1 MDHKKIE
8 TDETLQQKFGY
19 PAKGIPIPRICNTLN
34 NFSNGKVNFHWH
46 TEFQFGLVLKGQVD
60 YWFYENP
67 VSKVHHVL
75 NAGDGF
81 FINSKTLHEYRQ
93 IVPGTEVFIFSV
105 SAGFFASSPAF
116 GTIYQDMVLPV
127 LRSGVPGLFLLE
139 SSSQDAY
146 LLKLFRQFQA
156 LDPESSDYE
165 LYSMELI
172 CRLWRI
178 LYHRIGLPEK
188 NVSLSKATPFQAKRM
203 SRMLDYIHQHYSE
216 PIMVE
221 QIARAGKI
229 SKRECFRCFRAFLSQ
244 SPGEYLN
251 QYHLSQAA
259 FMLTHTTYSLSRI
272 CEQCGFNN
280 VSYFGKLFRRQ
291 YGVPPGHFR
300 QLSQ

>member
-165 LYSMELI
+165 LNSMELI

-188 NVSLSKATPFQAKRM
+188 NGFPFKGYTF
-203 SRMLDYIHQHYSE
+203 SGETD
-216 PIMVE
+216 E
-221 QIARAGKI
+221 QDAG
-229 SKRECFRCFRAFLSQ
+229 LH
-244 SPGEYLN
+244 PP
-251 QYHLSQAA
+251 
-259 FMLTHTTYSLSRI
+259 T
-272 CEQCGFNN
+272 
-280 VSYFGKLFRRQ
+280 LFRTDHGGADRPGGEDKQ
-291 YGVPPGHFR
+291 TGMLPLFSCFSVPVPWGIPESVPPFPGGFYADSHNVQPFPYLR
-300 QLSQ
+300 TVRI